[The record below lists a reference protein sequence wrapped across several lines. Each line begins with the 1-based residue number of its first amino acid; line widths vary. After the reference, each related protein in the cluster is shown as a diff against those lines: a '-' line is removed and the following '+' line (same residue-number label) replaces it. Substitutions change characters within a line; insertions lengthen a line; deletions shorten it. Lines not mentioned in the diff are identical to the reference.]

1 MSDAKKLSSMDAS
14 FLYLETPEMPMHV
27 GSMAIFRLPEDYQG
41 DFFEEFKA
49 MIASRLHVAPILKAR
64 LEKAPLDIDHP
75 SWVEDDQFD
84 IDRTSSAAACR
95 RPTTVQ
101 RWSASSVGCTPNCST
116 APVRSGS
123 SMSSRA

>member
-1 MSDAKKLSSMDAS
+1 MADAKKLTSLDAS

-49 MIASRLHVAPILKAR
+49 MIASRLHVAPILRAR

-75 SWVEDDQFD
+75 SWVEDDQL
-84 IDRTSSAAACR
+84 TSTATFSAAACLR
-95 RPTTVQ
+95 RTIVR
-101 RWSASSVGCTPNCST
+101 RWNASSAGCMPSCSI
-116 APVRSGS
+116 APGRCGS
-123 SMSSRA
+123 FMSSRA